1 MNLPIH
7 VIEKYLRG
15 EANEEETRL
24 VNDWFYSVDAADDTA
39 DEALLALRQQIGKR
53 IYNRLDKSI
62 DQTIHQRKIQ
72 RSRVLQIAAAAVVV
86 LGIGTYFLVQR
97 MGIFSAKPPIAAHT
111 TLKKGGAGN
120 NKATLIL
127 ANGKEIE
134 LDSTADGTIDSKS
147 GIQII
152 KPEDGEVA
160 YVPTHEQ
167 EQSSSVA
174 YNTIITPKSGQYC
187 ITLSDG
193 TKVWLNAASSLRYP
207 VAFNAGSREVELS
220 GEGYFEV
227 ATVLSGQGNKVP
239 FTVSVRNTGLP
250 NAMKVKVLGTKFN
263 VMAYNDEAA
272 IETTLLE
279 GKVETAYSAGSA
291 SLSPGLQSTLEKNNL
306 KFKVTKA
313 DIQRALAW
321 KNGEF
326 RFNRLD
332 IKGIM
337 RQIARWYDVSI
348 EYRGNTDNIYL
359 SGVFSRKSEVSQML
373 DILEATGTVHYQLE
387 GNKIIVSTK

>member
-15 EANEEETRL
+15 EASEEETRL
-24 VNDWFYSVDAADDTA
+24 VNDWFYSVDAQEDIP
-39 DEALLALRQQIGKR
+39 DETLAALREQIGKR
-53 IYNRLDKSI
+53 IHNRLDKSI
-62 DQTIHQRKIQ
+62 DLTIKEQKEKRF
-72 RSRVLQIAAAAVVV
+72 RVLKFSAAAAIV
-86 LGIGTYFLVQR
+86 LGV
-97 MGIFSAKPPIAAHT
+97 GIFFLAQRSGMFSRKPVLAAT
-111 TLKKGGAGN
+111 TPVKKGGAGN
-120 NKATLIL
+120 NKAILIL
-127 ANGKEIE
+127 ANGKEIA

-152 KPEDGEVA
+152 KSEDGEVA
-160 YVPTHEQ
+160 YVPTRQQPE
-167 EQSSSVA
+167 SSSVA
-174 YNTIITPKSGQYC
+174 YNTIITPRSGQYC
-187 ITLSDG
+187 VTLSDG

-207 VAFNAGSREVELS
+207 VVFNAGSREVELS

-227 ATVLSGQGNKVP
+227 ATVLSEQGNKVP
-239 FTVSVRNTGLP
+239 FTVSVHNTGLP

-263 VMAYNDEAA
+263 VMAYNDEAS

-291 SLSPGLQSTLEKNNL
+291 SLSPGLQSILEKNKL
-306 KFKVTKA
+306 KFKVAKA
-313 DIQRALAW
+313 DIERALAW

-348 EYRGNTDNIYL
+348 EYRGNMDNIYL
-359 SGVFSRKSEVSQML
+359 SGVFSRKSEVGQML
-373 DILEATGTVHYQLE
+373 DILEATGAVHYQLE

>member
-24 VNDWFYSVDAADDTA
+24 VNDWFYSADAAEAPA
-39 DEALLALRQQIGKR
+39 DEALAALRTQIGKR
-53 IYNRLDKSI
+53 IHDRLDKSI
-62 DQTIHQRKIQ
+62 DLTIRQRKKQ
-72 RSRVLQIAAAAVVV
+72 RSGVLKIAAAAAVI
-86 LGIGTYFLVQR
+86 LGIGTYFLMQR
-97 MGIFSAKPPIAAHT
+97 GMFSNKPLLAAKT
-111 TLKKGGAGN
+111 TVKKGDAGN

-127 ANGKEIE
+127 ANGRQIE
-134 LDSTADGTIDSKS
+134 LDSTADGPIDNKS

-152 KPEDGEVA
+152 KSEDGKVA
-160 YVPTHEQ
+160 YVPTSEHVQ
-167 EQSSSVA
+167 LSSVA

-187 ITLSDG
+187 VTLSDG
-193 TKVWLNAASSLRYP
+193 TKAWLNAASSLRYP

-227 ATVLSGQGNKVP
+227 ATVLSEQGRKIP
-239 FTVSVRNTGLP
+239 FIVSVRNTGLP
-250 NAMKVKVLGTKFN
+250 KAMNIKVLGTKFN
-263 VMAYNDEAA
+263 VMAYDDEAS

-279 GKVETAYSAGSA
+279 GKVETAYSTGTA
-291 SLSPGLQSTLEKNNL
+291 SLLPGLQSTLEKTNL
-306 KFKVTKA
+306 KFKVSKA
-313 DIQRALAW
+313 DIERAVAW

-326 RFNRLD
+326 RFTRMD

-348 EYRGNTDNIYL
+348 EYRGNMDNINL
-359 SGVFSRKSEVSQML
+359 SGVFSRKSDVKQML

-387 GNKIIVSTK
+387 GNKVIVSTK

>member
-15 EANEEETRL
+15 EASEEETRL
-24 VNDWFYSVDAADDTA
+24 VNDWFYSADATEDTA

-62 DQTIHQRKIQ
+62 GQTIHEQKHQ
-72 RSRVLQIAAAAVVV
+72 RSRVLKIAAAAAVV
-86 LGIGTYFLVQR
+86 LGIGTYFLVQQT
-97 MGIFSAKPPIAAHT
+97 GIFSRKPLIAKT
-111 TLKKGGAGN
+111 TVKKGGAGN

-134 LDSTADGTIDSKS
+134 LDSTADGPIDSKS
-147 GIQII
+147 GVQII

-291 SLSPGLQSTLEKNNL
+291 SLSPGLQSTLEKNDL
-306 KFKVTKA
+306 KFKVSKA
-313 DIQRALAW
+313 DIERALAW

-348 EYRGNTDNIYL
+348 EYRGNMDNIYL

>member
-24 VNDWFYSVDAADDTA
+24 VNDWFYSADAAEAPA
-39 DEALLALRQQIGKR
+39 DEALAALRMQIGKR
-53 IYNRLDKSI
+53 IHDRLDKSI
-62 DQTIHQRKIQ
+62 DLTIRQRKKQ
-72 RSRVLQIAAAAVVV
+72 RAGVLKIAAAAAVI

-97 MGIFSAKPPIAAHT
+97 GVFSNKPLLAAKT
-111 TLKKGGAGN
+111 TVKKGDAGN

-127 ANGKEIE
+127 ANGRQIE
-134 LDSTADGTIDSKS
+134 LDSTADGPIDNKS

-152 KPEDGEVA
+152 KSEDGKVA
-160 YVPTHEQ
+160 YVPTREHVQ
-167 EQSSSVA
+167 LSSVA

-187 ITLSDG
+187 VTLSDG
-193 TKVWLNAASSLRYP
+193 TKAWLNAASSLRYP
-207 VAFNAGSREVELS
+207 VAFNADSREVELS

-227 ATVLSGQGNKVP
+227 ATVLSEEGRKIP
-239 FTVSVRNTGLP
+239 FIVSVRNTGLP
-250 NAMKVKVLGTKFN
+250 NAMKIKVLGTKFN
-263 VMAYNDEAA
+263 VMAYDDEAS

-279 GKVETAYSAGSA
+279 GKVETAYSTGTA
-291 SLSPGLQSTLEKNNL
+291 SLLPGLQSTLEKTNL
-306 KFKVTKA
+306 KFKVSKA
-313 DIQRALAW
+313 DIERAVAW

-326 RFNRLD
+326 RFTRMD

-348 EYRGNTDNIYL
+348 EYRGNMDNINL
-359 SGVFSRKSEVSQML
+359 SGVFSRKSDVKQML

-387 GNKIIVSTK
+387 GNKVIVSTK